1 MPDPLSAFTTVG
13 VISTPVRKSTLLASN
28 GIESQEDNIGHLP
41 SANASL
47 KNEACEE
54 KGLTSREGEENS
66 ATKKISR
73 SPATFYRTQ
82 GSLQITRAE
91 LALSPVSEFTKIKPK
106 KEAAEVCRA
115 KSGATRL
122 PIEEAINRSF
132 EKTPPPHR

>member
-1 MPDPLSAFTTVG
+1 MSDPLSAFTTVG

-28 GIESQEDNIGHLP
+28 GIETQQDNIRHLP

-54 KGLTSREGEENS
+54 KGLTSREGDENS
-66 ATKKISR
+66 ATKKI

-82 GSLQITRAE
+82 GSLPITRAE
-91 LALSPVSEFTKIKPK
+91 LALSPVSEYTKIKPK

-115 KSGATRL
+115 KSAATRL